1 MNIIFESYIN
11 YIQSYRIIY
20 KSTEVLCGNNIYYF
34 LKKKHFKKIKKWGF
48 IRFWDKGLSAS
59 GVGLCQLVHFVG
71 VFPFVPRV
79 GVCSLRELVFV
90 H

>member
-1 MNIIFESYIN
+1 M
-11 YIQSYRIIY
+11 
-20 KSTEVLCGNNIYYF
+20 
-34 LKKKHFKKIKKWGF
+34 GF

-71 VFPFVPRV
+71 VFLFVPRV